1 MVPPPHSAAVETTT
15 LEGPLVAHLPA
26 AVRAD
31 RLWVRPN
38 VSRAW
43 RYALLRR
50 MLACAD
56 IAAAFLW
63 CCALGMAS
71 GGAVGQLAWSL
82 GLLPVWV
89 VISKLLGLY
98 DRDERPLRHTTIDE
112 AESLVLWGVSGTF
125 ALVILLQLTPAG
137 RPEASTAV
145 VAGVVATVAVFS
157 LRALGRFLWRAATPP
172 ERVAIIGSTVTRGA
186 VKRKLE
192 LFRDLHMTVVEEHE
206 STEIDGRTAS
216 RLLGTVDRL
225 VYAPASLDTE
235 HVRTI
240 LDLSRADG
248 GLLTVVLPCR
258 DTFMPAVRLSH
269 LAELPILEYKRR
281 AASSST
287 IFLKRAIDV
296 VASATM
302 LAVLSPLLVV
312 IAAAIKLDNPGPVV
326 FSQVRAGVGGRPFRM
341 LKFRSMVVD
350 AEELLENLVSFDGL
364 AEPMFKL
371 HDDPRVTR
379 LGRVLRRWSLDEL
392 PQLWNV
398 LLGHMTLVGPRPEQ
412 LELVERYSPEHCYR
426 LNVKPGITGPM
437 QVYGRGELTLAERL
451 AIERDYIDNFSIGRD
466 LRIMAMTI
474 PAALSGRGAY

>member
-1 MVPPPHSAAVETTT
+1 MVPPPHSAAVDMST
-15 LEGPLVAHLPA
+15 LERPLVAHLPA
-26 AVRAD
+26 GVRAD
-31 RLWVRPN
+31 RLWVRRN
-38 VSRAW
+38 VSRVW
-43 RYALLRR
+43 RYSLLRR
-50 MLACAD
+50 MLAGAD
-56 IAAAFLW
+56 LAAGVLW
-63 CCALGMAS
+63 CSVLEITS
-71 GGAVGQLAWSL
+71 GGTAGQLAWSL
-82 GLLPVWV
+82 GFLPVWV
-89 VISKLLGLY
+89 VIAKLLGLY

-125 ALVILLQLTPAG
+125 ALVLLLHLTPAG
-137 RPEASTAV
+137 WPEASTAV
-145 VAGVVATVAVFS
+145 VAGVVATAAVFS
-157 LRALGRFLWRAATPP
+157 LRALVRFLWRAVTPS
-172 ERVAIIGSTVTRGA
+172 ERVAIIGSTVTRAA

-206 STEIDGRTAS
+206 SAEIDGRTAS
-216 RLLGTVDRL
+216 ELLGTVDRL
-225 VYAPASLDTE
+225 VYAPASLDSE
-235 HVRTI
+235 HVHRI
-240 LDLSRADG
+240 LDLSRAGG

-258 DTFMPAVRLSH
+258 DTFRPAVQLSH
-269 LAELPILEYKRR
+269 LAELPVLEYRR
-281 AASSST
+281 RDPSSAT

-296 VASATM
+296 AASAVM
-302 LAVLSPLLVV
+302 LVVLSPIFVV
-312 IAAAIKLDNPGPVV
+312 IAAAIKLGSPGPAV
-326 FSQVRAGVGGRPFRM
+326 FFQVRAGIGGRPFRM

-350 AEELLENLVSFDGL
+350 AEELLGNLVSFDRL

-426 LNVKPGITGPM
+426 LSVKPGITGPM
-437 QVYGRGELTLAERL
+437 QVYGRGELSLAERV
-451 AIERDYIDNFSIGRD
+451 AIERDYIDNISIGRD

>member
-1 MVPPPHSAAVETTT
+1 
-15 LEGPLVAHLPA
+15 
-26 AVRAD
+26 
-31 RLWVRPN
+31 
-38 VSRAW
+38 
-43 RYALLRR
+43 

-56 IAAAFLW
+56 IGAAFLW
-63 CCALGMAS
+63 CSVLGMGS

-89 VISKLLGLY
+89 VIAKLLGLY

-125 ALVILLQLTPAG
+125 ALVFLLQLSPAG
-137 RPEASTAV
+137 WPEASTAV

-157 LRALGRFLWRAATPP
+157 LRALVRFLWRAVTPP
-172 ERVAIIGSTVTRGA
+172 ERVAIIGSTATTAA

-192 LFRDLHMTVVEEHE
+192 LFRDVHMNVVEEHE
-206 STEIDGRTAS
+206 SAEIDGETAFG
-216 RLLGTVDRL
+216 LLGTVDRL

-235 HVRTI
+235 HVRRI
-240 LDLSRADG
+240 LDLSRSAG

-258 DTFMPAVRLSH
+258 DTFRPAVQLSH
-269 LAELPILEYKRR
+269 LAELPVLEYKRR
-281 AASSST
+281 DPSSAT
-287 IFLKRAIDV
+287 IFVKRAIDV
-296 VASATM
+296 ATSAT
-302 LAVLSPLLVV
+302 LLVVLSPLLLV
-312 IAAAIKLDNPGPVV
+312 IAAAIKLDGPGPVV

-350 AEELLENLVSFDGL
+350 AEELLGSLVSFDRL
-364 AEPMFKL
+364 TEPMFKV

-426 LNVKPGITGPM
+426 LSVKPGITGPM
-437 QVYGRGELTLAERL
+437 QVYGRAELTLAERVS
-451 AIERDYIDNFSIGRD
+451 IERDYIDNISIGRD

-474 PAALSGRGAY
+474 PAALSGRGAF